1 MSFFIDDC
9 EQRFIAVYHEYIS
22 EIYQYVYLRTGF
34 NQVTAED
41 ITQEIFI
48 AVYKGF
54 SKFKG
59 FCSMRTWIFKI
70 AKNKV
75 CDYYREQYSPKFEI
89 IETDDYMA
97 DILEDPTQDLEEILY
112 KSFVRERVHT
122 CLNQLSEQYRI
133 VLILK
138 YIDDRSVKEIAS
150 FVGKSPKAIESVL
163 QRAKA
168 AFVKKYNELDRE
180 EESL

>member
-1 MSFFIDDC
+1 MKFFIDDC

-41 ITQEIFI
+41 ITQEIFV

-97 DILEDPTQDLEEILY
+97 DIM
-112 KSFVRERVHT
+112 
-122 CLNQLSEQYRI
+122 
-133 VLILK
+133 
-138 YIDDRSVKEIAS
+138 
-150 FVGKSPKAIESVL
+150 G
-163 QRAKA
+163 
-168 AFVKKYNELDRE
+168 
-180 EESL
+180 

>member
-70 AKNKV
+70 AKK
-75 CDYYREQYSPKFEI
+75 RSATI
-89 IETDDYMA
+89 IESNIA
-97 DILEDPTQDLEEILY
+97 
-112 KSFVRERVHT
+112 
-122 CLNQLSEQYRI
+122 LS
-133 VLILK
+133 LK
-138 YIDDRSVKEIAS
+138 
-150 FVGKSPKAIESVL
+150 L
-163 QRAKA
+163 
-168 AFVKKYNELDRE
+168 
-180 EESL
+180 